1 MQHPGARLRDRYAIV
16 GVGQSPVGEVPGST
30 SQGLLLTAMKAAIED
45 AGLTN
50 KDVDGLVTRGADDL
64 YCHHQQ
70 MGQRLGIN
78 VGFSTSLDNGG
89 GSPIIGPAP
98 ARPGGGAGPC

>member
-16 GVGQSPVGEVPGST
+16 GVGQSPIGEVPGST
-30 SQGLLLTAMKAAIED
+30 SQGLLLTAMREAILD

-50 KDVDGLVTRGADDL
+50 KDVDGLVTRGADDI

-70 MGQRLGIN
+70 MGQRLGID

-89 GSPIIGPAP
+89 ASQILAIAL
-98 ARPGGGAGPC
+98 ACMAIDAGM